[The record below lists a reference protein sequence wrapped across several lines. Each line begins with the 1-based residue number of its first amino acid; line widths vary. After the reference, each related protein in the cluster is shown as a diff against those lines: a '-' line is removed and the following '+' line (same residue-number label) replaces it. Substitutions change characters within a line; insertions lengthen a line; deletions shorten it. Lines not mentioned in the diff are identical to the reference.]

1 MKNITPFL
9 WFDDQAEEAVNF
21 YTSIFENSKIGHVAR
36 YDKAS
41 AEVSGRPEGSAMTV
55 GFELAGQSFAALN
68 GDPIYKFTP
77 AISWFVGCKTEEEVQ
92 KLYDALVEG
101 GTVMMPLQEYPF
113 SKKYAWIADKFGV
126 SWQLNLDDRAQ
137 KISPALMFTGADFG
151 KAEEA
156 INFYTSLFSNS
167 NIAQISRYAAGEGDK
182 EGAVKYA
189 EFSVNGYQFIGM
201 ESSFDHKFA
210 FTEATSFMVSC
221 ETQEEIDF
229 FWDKLSADKASEQ
242 CGWLKD
248 KYGVSWQIVPAV
260 LDKLLGDPD
269 PAKAQRVMKAM
280 LQMKKLDIKS
290 LEEA

>member
-1 MKNITPFL
+1 
-9 WFDDQAEEAVNF
+9 
-21 YTSIFENSKIGHVAR
+21 
-36 YDKAS
+36 
-41 AEVSGRPEGSAMTV
+41 
-55 GFELAGQSFAALN
+55 
-68 GDPIYKFTP
+68 
-77 AISWFVGCKTEEEVQ
+77 
-92 KLYDALVEG
+92 
-101 GTVMMPLQEYPF
+101 MPLQEYPF

-280 LQMKKLDIKS
+280 LQMKKLDIKG

>member
-1 MKNITPFL
+1 
-9 WFDDQAEEAVNF
+9 
-21 YTSIFENSKIGHVAR
+21 
-36 YDKAS
+36 
-41 AEVSGRPEGSAMTV
+41 
-55 GFELAGQSFAALN
+55 
-68 GDPIYKFTP
+68 
-77 AISWFVGCKTEEEVQ
+77 
-92 KLYDALVEG
+92 
-101 GTVMMPLQEYPF
+101 MPLQEYPF

-126 SWQLNLDDRAQ
+126 SWQLNLDDRTQ
-137 KISPALMFTGADFG
+137 KISPALMFTGANFG
-151 KAEEA
+151 KVEEA
-156 INFYTSLFSNS
+156 MNFYASVFPNS
-167 NIAQISRYAAGEGDK
+167 SVAKISRYEAGEGDK

-201 ESSFDHKFA
+201 ESSMDHKFT

-229 FWDKLSADKASEQ
+229 FWKKLSADKASEQ

-260 LDKLLGDPD
+260 LNKLLGDPD

-280 LQMKKLDIKS
+280 LQMKKLDIKG